1 MKLIIQI
8 PCFNEEATL
17 PQTIEDL
24 PQHIEG
30 IKCIELL
37 VIDDGSTDRTSE
49 VARDLGVHHIVRL
62 PRNMG
67 LAYAFSIGIET
78 ALQLGADII
87 VNTDGDNQYSGKNI
101 ADLIQPILEGR
112 ADMVVGDR
120 QIETIKHFSKTKKLL
135 QKLGSWVVRR
145 ASGTDAPDATS
156 GFRAYSRHAA
166 LQLVV
171 FSSYT
176 YTLETI
182 IQASKKNIVVSYVP
196 VSTNEKLRESRLIKN
211 IPSYIWRSMLTILQ
225 IFLMYEALTVF
236 LTLGAVL
243 FGTGVLVTLRFL
255 YFYLIGQGQGH
266 IQSLILATIL
276 IILGFQNFMLGI
288 LANLAAT
295 NRRLNEDIN
304 YRLKKLE
311 FDDEKYP
318 YSCWKPL

>member
-17 PQTIEDL
+17 PQTIGDL
-24 PQHIEG
+24 PQYIEG
-30 IKCIELL
+30 IDCIELL

-49 VARDLGVHHIVRL
+49 MARDLGVHHVLRL

-67 LAYAFSIGIET
+67 LARAFSIGLET

-87 VNTDGDNQYSGKNI
+87 VNTDGDNQYCGK
-101 ADLIQPILEGR
+101 DVTGLIRPILEGK

-120 QIETIKHFSKTKKLL
+120 QIETIKHLSKMKKLL
-135 QKLGSWVVRR
+135 QKLGSWVVRWV
-145 ASGTDAPDATS
+145 SGTDVPDVTS
-156 GFRAYSRHAA
+156 GFRAFSRKTA

-182 IQASKKNIVVSYVP
+182 IQAGKKNIVVGHVP
-196 VSTNEKLRESRLIKN
+196 VDTNEQLRESRLIES
-211 IPSYIWRSMLTILQ
+211 IPSYVWRSTLTILR

-243 FGTGVLVTLRFL
+243 FGAGVLISLRFF

-276 IILGFQNFMLGI
+276 IVLSFQSFMLGI
-288 LANLAAT
+288 LANLSAT
-295 NRRLNEDIN
+295 NRHLSEEID

-311 FDDEKYP
+311 FDNEK
-318 YSCWKPL
+318 